1 MIIKFIKCKEIIKN
15 STNKKLKQ
23 QFQSLMSEIDKVN
36 TPIDHKKLV
45 INMIERSKQMN
56 DIYPRTY
63 IFTMKIIGSR
73 GTGKTVFFN
82 FIFTFPCT

>member
-1 MIIKFIKCKEIIKN
+1 MIIKFIKCKEIIRK

-23 QFQSLMSEIDKVN
+23 QFQSLMCEMDKVN
-36 TPIDHKKLV
+36 TPTDHKKLV
-45 INMIERSKQMN
+45 INMIKRSKQMN
-56 DIYPRTY
+56 DIYPRTH

>member
-23 QFQSLMSEIDKVN
+23 KFQSLMCEIDKVN

-45 INMIERSKQMN
+45 INMIKRSKQMN
-56 DIYPRTY
+56 DIYPRTH

-73 GTGKTVFFN
+73 GIGKTVFFY